1 MRTLLSLI
9 CQCSRRQAA
18 ATPLIH
24 SVVYISTYLS
34 CLAASS
40 HRLFVLC
47 PPLVRPIIVFE
58 LVFVGRIRCYL
69 PSSFY
74 GVYLNLFTLGK
85 FTCLNDVLILFAI
98 PQRKIHAILRRCEM
112 LLLASEWSAFRI
124 NSVSQTCC
132 VLLSLSVY
140 RGQEVA
146 AVSLTRQYFVHL
158 APQLLIYAVF
168 NHLPCAQSM

>member
-1 MRTLLSLI
+1 MRALLSLM
-9 CQCSRRQAA
+9 CQCSLSQTA

-34 CLAASS
+34 CLPASF

-47 PPLVRPIIVFE
+47 PSLVRPMIVFE
-58 LVFVGRIRCYL
+58 HVFVGRIRCYL

-112 LLLASEWSAFRI
+112 LVLASELSAFRI

-132 VLLSLSVY
+132 VLVSLSFY
-140 RGQEVA
+140 RGEKVA
-146 AVSLTRQYFVHL
+146 RFL
-158 APQLLIYAVF
+158 
-168 NHLPCAQSM
+168 